1 MVNQVEEGFRIYTN
15 QDQKVITLKYIIV
28 KTLDIQNKER
38 KLKSARET
46 CHVAYK
52 GKSIRATDF

>member
-28 KTLDIQNKER
+28 KTLDIQNKEI
-38 KLKSARET
+38 KLKSVRQT
-46 CHVAYK
+46 WQVTYID
-52 GKSIRATDF
+52 KSIRITDF